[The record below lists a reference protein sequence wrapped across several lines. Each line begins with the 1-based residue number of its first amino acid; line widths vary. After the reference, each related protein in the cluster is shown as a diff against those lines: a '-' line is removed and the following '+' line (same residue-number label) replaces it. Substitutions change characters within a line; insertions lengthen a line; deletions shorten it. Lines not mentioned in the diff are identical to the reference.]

1 MICDLRCRPKRKYN
15 RSASAP
21 LGEQVVHAVD
31 IPYRLQV
38 LRDSCRLMA
47 AAPRVAFA
55 GQSIP
60 AYARTIGRAVHVKI
74 YPQPRN
80 LAESTEVLR
89 VLQQYGEVVMYKQ
102 LKVRSLLYG
111 AGLIHPMLRK
121 TQLNG

>member
-1 MICDLRCRPKRKYN
+1 MLLIFRTDCR
-15 RSASAP
+15 
-21 LGEQVVHAVD
+21 ETQV
-31 IPYRLQV
+31 
-38 LRDSCRLMA
+38 RLMA

-60 AYARTIGRAVHVKI
+60 AYARTVGRAVHIKI

-102 LKVRSLLYG
+102 LKVRYSMAL
-111 AGLIHPMLRK
+111 A
-121 TQLNG
+121 